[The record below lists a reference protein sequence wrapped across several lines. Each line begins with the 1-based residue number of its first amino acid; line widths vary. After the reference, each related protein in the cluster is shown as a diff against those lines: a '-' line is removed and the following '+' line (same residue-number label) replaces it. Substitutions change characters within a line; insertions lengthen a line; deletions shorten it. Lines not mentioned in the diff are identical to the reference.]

1 MVTFTYQND
10 TVDDMCIGDGG
21 GDGGGFPART
31 TNSPGSSLA
40 NANKRSTFSFCALV
54 DLGKIAREWGGVHGR
69 ETLKARDRFSYYP
82 RIRRFYCG
90 IIHAVYDRHPPIDSK
105 AARAQSELGGAPI
118 DRGKAEPTP
127 ARGS

>member
-1 MVTFTYQND
+1 M
-10 TVDDMCIGDGG
+10 DDMGIGDGG

-40 NANKRSTFSFCALV
+40 NANKRSTFSYCALV
-54 DLGKIAREWGGVHGR
+54 DLGKIAREWGGVRGR

-82 RIRRFYCG
+82 RSRRLYCRT
-90 IIHAVYDRHPPIDSK
+90 IHAVYNRRLPIDSE

-127 ARGS
+127 AGGS